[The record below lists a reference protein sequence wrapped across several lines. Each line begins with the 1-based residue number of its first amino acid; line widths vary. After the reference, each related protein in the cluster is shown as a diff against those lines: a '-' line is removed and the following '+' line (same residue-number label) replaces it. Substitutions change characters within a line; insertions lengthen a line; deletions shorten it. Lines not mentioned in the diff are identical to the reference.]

1 MHRWMASAAGGIS
14 HRLYPGEA
22 TECSRSRNVSA
33 ATARLLWLRISRSL
47 RWVDPPSPGGQACL
61 PHRSDT
67 APRTVSSRDAERQL
81 RIRRDRAWPVKIC
94 VTCDVRPNEVFDLAI
109 TDVYQPGLRPT
120 VQVDESGVLLRK
132 LTYDEKW
139 RRLVMTLRT
148 IAGGGGRWWGG

>member
-47 RWVDPPSPGGQACL
+47 RWLDPPGPDGQTCF
-61 PHRSDT
+61 PHGSGHGVENRCFPECGKRTPNSDH
-67 APRTVSSRDAERQL
+67 
-81 RIRRDRAWPVKIC
+81 RAWPVKIC

-109 TDVYQPGLRPT
+109 IDVYQPRVRPT
-120 VQVDESGVLLRK
+120 VQVDESGRF
-132 LTYDEKW
+132 T
-139 RRLVMTLRT
+139 
-148 IAGGGGRWWGG
+148 ASS